1 MEILGY
7 FLAILIGISLGV
19 IGGGGSILTVP
30 LLVYIF
36 NIEPV
41 LATAYSLFIVGAT
54 SLVGGIPKYIQGL
67 VNTKTAIIFGIPSI
81 ITVLLTRSFLV
92 PAIPQNILRFGNF
105 HVTKPLFFMILFA
118 VLMIG
123 ASLSMIKEKKTPRV
137 TLKESKPQFALPLI
151 FLEGSV
157 VGLLTGLVG
166 AGGGFLIIPAL
177 VMFSKLSMKMAV
189 GTSLVIIAAK
199 SLIGFLGDVAH
210 HKGNMDW
217 HFLITLTLLAIS
229 GIFIGHRISKKWDGE
244 KLKKNF
250 GRIILVLGI
259 GILINEGIKLIKM

>member
-1 MEILGY
+1 
-7 FLAILIGISLGV
+7 
-19 IGGGGSILTVP
+19 
-30 LLVYIF
+30 
-36 NIEPV
+36 
-41 LATAYSLFIVGAT
+41 
-54 SLVGGIPKYIQGL
+54 
-67 VNTKTAIIFGIPSI
+67 
-81 ITVLLTRSFLV
+81 
-92 PAIPQNILRFGNF
+92 
-105 HVTKPLFFMILFA
+105 MILFA

-123 ASLSMIKEKKTPRV
+123 ASLSMIKEKKTPIV

-217 HFLITLTLLAIS
+217 QFLITLTLLAIA

-250 GRIILVLGI
+250 GRIILVLGV
-259 GILINEGIKLIKM
+259 GILLNEGIKIFKM